1 MMHGRPFNISLTSDE
16 LLTLSNLRVLMEY
29 ASDEPEIKNLYQ
41 MIMKIE
47 ELNLRG
53 DKNRTNF
60 TIVLNEK
67 KENALKLLVDFAKL
81 FAGSNP

>member
-53 DKNRTNF
+53 DKNRTN
-60 TIVLNEK
+60 LQ
-67 KENALKLLVDFAKL
+67 
-81 FAGSNP
+81 

>member
-1 MMHGRPFNISLTSDE
+1 
-16 LLTLSNLRVLMEY
+16 MEY

-67 KENALKLLVDFAKL
+67 KENALKHLVDFAKL

>member
-67 KENALKLLVDFAKL
+67 KRMH
-81 FAGSNP
+81 

>member
-1 MMHGRPFNISLTSDE
+1 MHGRPFNISLTSDE

-53 DKNRTNF
+53 AKNRTNF

-67 KENALKLLVDFAKL
+67 KENALKKLVDFAKL